1 MDKQQQYEWIKIGL
15 LAVIAALLIV
25 NTFQQEGGED
35 NTTDNSS
42 AAPVNNVQITPTGDF
57 KLPTNPAPNTAQP
70 PTTTM
75 VFEKET
81 ADLGTIQLSSGA
93 THTYSVKNSGSI
105 PLTFQSVKGDPG
117 LEIVSSP
124 TSAIPPGESGEI
136 TVKVTEDAGE
146 GPISKVV
153 HIGANTQPGHVHLT
167 LNANVV
173 K

>member
-15 LAVIAALLIV
+15 LAVIATLLIV
-25 NTFQQEGGED
+25 NTFQGGEED
-35 NTTDNSS
+35 KPTGNSS

-57 KLPTNPAPNTAQP
+57 KLPTNPAPNAAQP

-124 TSAIPPGESGEI
+124 TSSIAPGESGEI